1 MIPGQECG
9 GILVFGDPV
18 VVWLINCQVYSKL
31 LLVFNVARFD
41 EAAALTMAGAVET
54 RASSPSWARQGGTGF
69 KGLPV
74 SELSRQ
80 KCEVK

>member
-1 MIPGQECG
+1 M
-9 GILVFGDPV
+9 L
-18 VVWLINCQVYSKL
+18 
-31 LLVFNVARFD
+31 RFD
-41 EAAALTMAGAVET
+41 EAAALTMAGAVVET

-69 KGLPV
+69 KRLPV